1 MPEGTALALL
11 LRAYRDEIHWLL
23 NRAKELEGSQALV
36 AADYVHRAKNLQAI
50 IDGYERLEAKGS

>member
-1 MPEGTALALL
+1 M
-11 LRAYRDEIHWLL
+11 

-36 AADYVHRAKNLQAI
+36 AADYVHRARNLQSI